1 MKSTLSPFQKSIH
14 LLLILYAGIIGPLSY
29 FNLYSPHRVANSF
42 HLSILE
48 DPALIN
54 ELAALKQSLN
64 QSKPAVRISQMLN
77 PGPAVSDPLFTHTF
91 NQNLQD
97 VLGYLYTAAAGI
109 HTGLQQSIFGLK
121 PSPDPILKSADLPP
135 PDKPP
140 TEYKYESY
148 TGV

>member
-1 MKSTLSPFQKSIH
+1 MQSTLSPFQKSIH

-29 FNLYSPHRVANSF
+29 FNFYSPHRVANSF

-54 ELAALKQSLN
+54 ELAVLKKSLN
-64 QSKPAVRISQMLN
+64 QSKPATRISQMLN
-77 PGPAVSDPLFTHTF
+77 PGPAVSDPLFTHNY

-97 VLGYLYTAAAGI
+97 VLGYLYAAAGI
-109 HTGLQQSIFGLK
+109 HTGLQQRIFGLK

-135 PDKPP
+135 LDKPP
-140 TEYKYESY
+140 TF
-148 TGV
+148 